1 MSAEQD
7 ARRAEWARAA
17 AEREAAQKAAQ
28 SRKEQLV
35 GELRSIANGS
45 STSWETTTRVKN
57 ISGEFF
63 KAGYAGKG
71 INEVLK
77 QRHDEAKA
85 EYFRKV
91 EAARKREEEKRD
103 RARREMEH
111 QLYVLERIAHADVRT
126 DRWNAWKEASDKFF
140 KIGYPGKDA
149 KADLMNRFG
158 KLRDDLGRGL
168 ERDRAH
174 KAAQRKSRW

>member
-57 ISGEFF
+57 ISGE
-63 KAGYAGKG
+63 YS
-71 INEVLK
+71 
-77 QRHDEAKA
+77 
-85 EYFRKV
+85 
-91 EAARKREEEKRD
+91 
-103 RARREMEH
+103 
-111 QLYVLERIAHADVRT
+111 T
-126 DRWNAWKEASDKFF
+126 
-140 KIGYPGKDA
+140 P
-149 KADLMNRFG
+149 
-158 KLRDDLGRGL
+158 
-168 ERDRAH
+168 
-174 KAAQRKSRW
+174 